1 MKVRSTWRWEA
12 ANDLQVEKCANIV
25 AHYRT
30 EDETSA
36 AGNVLSIDHYHPKYT
51 THKFVSKFIFKK
63 QIEQIEKSDK
73 YRYQALFNPRLSEQV
88 LKLKAAQKQ
97 T

>member
-1 MKVRSTWRWEA
+1 ME
-12 ANDLQVEKCANIV
+12 
-25 AHYRT
+25 
-30 EDETSA
+30 ETSA
-36 AGNVLSIDHYHPKYT
+36 AGNVFRIVHYHPKYT

-88 LKLKAAQKQ
+88 LKAVQQQTWTIKANYI
-97 T
+97 TH